1 MCSCSNTLKHQELN
15 DFLTIS
21 DYNLQKLILKYLFNN
36 GHCGKQNRT
45 TISNIL
51 IHLVQ
56 QTGQTL
62 SKEQFQH
69 QILIP
74 LKKSNLAV
82 SLTYGGKKGGI
93 FIPCTEDDIKEL
105 YRRILR
111 RTLSE
116 FENIQSLI
124 EESDINHKFQGLFV
138 SLKMKLK
145 TYN

>member
-1 MCSCSNTLKHQELN
+1 MCSCSNILKYQELN
-15 DFLTIS
+15 DFLAS
-21 DYNLQKLILKYLFNN
+21 SNDNLLKLTLEYLFNN

-51 IHLVQ
+51 TYLAQ

-69 QILIP
+69 HILIP
-74 LKKSNLAV
+74 LKRNNLVV
-82 SLTYGGKKGGI
+82 SLPYGGKKGGI

-105 YRRILR
+105 YHQMLR

-124 EESDINHKFQGLFV
+124 EESNFNHNISRIIHNINDEINNL
-138 SLKMKLK
+138 
-145 TYN
+145 